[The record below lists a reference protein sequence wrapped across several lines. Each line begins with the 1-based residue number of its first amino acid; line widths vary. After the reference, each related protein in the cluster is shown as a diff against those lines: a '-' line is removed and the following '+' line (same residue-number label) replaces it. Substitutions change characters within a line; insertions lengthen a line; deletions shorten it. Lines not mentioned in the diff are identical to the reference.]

1 MKAFLASI
9 TGEIQKEVEKDF
21 DGKTE
26 AEMIAKMKEE
36 MDHFQ
41 SVRVLG
47 RETLLDNTAA
57 VTVAMEGPEETQ
69 NAKLILRRIGNDW
82 KLAKVGPP

>member
-9 TGEIQKEVEKDF
+9 TGEIQEQVEKDF

-36 MDHFQ
+36 TDHFH

-47 RETLLDNTAA
+47 RETLPDSMAA
-57 VTVAMEGPEETQ
+57 LTVAMEGLTETE